1 MTEEIKLDF
10 NLNEK
15 EVECLEIHS
24 LFKQKRV
31 YDGLKDVLEDDDID
45 YIKVWYDAQ
54 YNDNWYDLTPVY
66 FDIIKDNKVIS
77 KYSATSNY
85 YGGDIEIRTD
95 VEEGNM
101 LSFLITPKMIK

>member
-1 MTEEIKLDF
+1 MTEEVKLDF

-24 LFKQKRV
+24 LFKQNKC
-31 YDGLKDVLEDDDID
+31 YDTLTDILEDDID
-45 YIKVWYDAQ
+45 YIKVWYDCD
-54 YNDNWYDLTPVY
+54 YNDSWYDLRPIY
-66 FDIIKDNKVIS
+66 FDIIKDNKVINKQS
-77 KYSATSNY
+77 ASSYYSD
-85 YGGDIEIRTD
+85 GVEIQTI